1 MSFSK
6 QKGPNGAVMVKI
18 TTPEGK
24 SYTFRANSTKPLDPA
39 LKREGRLRAKSMRE
53 GLKNA
58 VQKARKRHVPLR
70 TLVPVS

>member
-1 MSFSK
+1 
-6 QKGPNGAVMVKI
+6 
-18 TTPEGK
+18 
-24 SYTFRANSTKPLDPA
+24 
-39 LKREGRLRAKSMRE
+39 MRE